1 MRDFFAYTIR
11 ESKTQGGALSAAK
24 YFFKGAK
31 MIKFDIYCD
40 SGANI
45 PLELVKRH
53 NIKVIPYTF
62 TVNGEER
69 CCYGGEQN
77 FAETA
82 KKFYADVRAG
92 AEIKTSLIGAQRIEE
107 AVIPSL
113 EAGRDVLVTF
123 ISSGI
128 SSTFNQAKEAA
139 KELSERYPDRKII
152 VADSANASMGEGLQ
166 VLRACDLRDMGE
178 SVDTCARWIEENKY
192 KINSYLTVGDLKY
205 LKKSGRI
212 SATLA
217 IAGTLLNIKPVLNAD
232 GGDNAKIV
240 FHSKTRGRRKA
251 LEALAENFSL
261 NVVDP
266 GNQTVAVCHADCE
279 DDALEVAEML
289 KARGAKDVVIE
300 YYDLCTGSHV
310 GPGTV
315 AIFFYGKDRKTGVK
329 PKSGILSAFKK
340 KAAQQG

>member
-1 MRDFFAYTIR
+1 
-11 ESKTQGGALSAAK
+11 
-24 YFFKGAK
+24 

-45 PLELVKRH
+45 PLELVKSR

-69 CCYGGEQN
+69 CCYDGESD
-77 FAETA
+77 FAEAA

-92 AEIKTSLIGAQRIEE
+92 AEIKTSLISAAMVEE
-107 AVIPSL
+107 AVSPSL
-113 EAGRDVLVTF
+113 KAGKDVLITF

-139 KELSERYPDRKII
+139 KELEARFPGRKVI
-152 VADSANASMGEGLQ
+152 VCDSANASMGEGLQ

-178 SVDTCARWIEENKY
+178 SIDSCAQWIETNKY

-251 LEALAENFSL
+251 LEALAENFAQ
-261 NVVDP
+261 NVVEP
-266 GNQTVAVCHADCE
+266 ENQTVAVCHCDCE
-279 DDALEVAEML
+279 EDALTVAGLL
-289 KARGAKDVVIE
+289 KERGAKEVIVE

-315 AIFFYGKDRKTGVK
+315 AIFFYGKDRKTGIK
-329 PKSGILSAFKK
+329 PKAGILSAFKK
-340 KAAQQG
+340 RAAQQG